1 MTEQM
6 ESRFIAARRKYIAA
20 RFSQLNEMQ
29 QQAVLATEGPLLLL
43 AGAGSGKTTV
53 LIKRIAN
60 LMRYGRGSDSRE
72 VPRRMEEGD
81 VLFLE
86 GLSETPSEEEAERAD
101 ELCALEPAAPWN
113 IIAITFTNK
122 AANEMKDRLSAL
134 LGSKAQ
140 DIWAMTFHSACCR
153 ILRRDI
159 DVLGG
164 YTRSFTIYDSADSER
179 VMKNILKDLDMDEK
193 TFPPSMSLPPSARKR
208 TSRFP
213 PGRCGRRPR
222 SPVT

>member
-53 LIKRIAN
+53 LVNRIAN

-72 VPRRMEEGD
+72 VPRQMEESD

-86 GLSETPSEEEAERAD
+86 GLSETPSEEEAERD
-101 ELCALEPAAPWN
+101 EGSAQCPSGQQSPGHLGNDLPLC
-113 IIAITFTNK
+113 
-122 AANEMKDRLSAL
+122 L
-134 LGSKAQ
+134 LP
-140 DIWAMTFHSACCR
+140 
-153 ILRRDI
+153 
-159 DVLGG
+159 
-164 YTRSFTIYDSADSER
+164 DS
-179 VMKNILKDLDMDEK
+179 
-193 TFPPSMSLPPSARKR
+193 
-208 TSRFP
+208 P
-213 PGRCGRRPR
+213 PGH
-222 SPVT
+222 